1 MRPSNL
7 RKMKLSLAVRALV
20 MAFALVGWMAAPAM
34 AAPTIIS
41 TDPEAGAEL
50 HKAPASV
57 SMEFSEPLQDTS
69 GLEVVDE
76 CDTKVSN
83 GETAIGGTAMNEMS
97 VDVGATP
104 HHGTY
109 TVSYVAT
116 GVTGT
121 ATGSF
126 TFYVHAGSACD
137 GGGSGG
143 GGHDGHG
150 GGDGSGGSGHGGHD
164 GGGGDGGHDGTGG
177 GGTHSGSNHDSMTS
191 NPNHDKSGKHAEMD
205 MSGNHADM
213 NHNKKNKHRNHKKDS
228 AADDGQTTVAAGDA
242 LGIPTD
248 IPTGTT
254 VVVALGL
261 AIALGLIGGWVLR
274 VSSPS

>member
-7 RKMKLSLAVRALV
+7 RKMKISVAVRALV
-20 MAFALVGWMAAPAM
+20 MALALVGWMAAPAM
-34 AAPTIIS
+34 AAPSIIS

-50 HKAPASV
+50 HEAPASV
-57 SMEFSEPLQDTS
+57 SMEFSEPLQATS

-121 ATGSF
+121 TTGSF
-126 TFYVHAGSACD
+126 TFYVHAGTGCD
-137 GGGSGG
+137 GSGGG

-150 GGDGSGGSGHGGHD
+150 GGGGSGGGGSGGHD
-164 GGGGDGGHDGTGG
+164 GSGHDGTGG
-177 GGTHSGSNHDSMTS
+177 SGTHSGANHDSMAS
-191 NPNHDKSGKHAEMD
+191 DPNHDMSGKHAGMD
-205 MSGNHADM
+205 MSGKHADM
-213 NHNKKNKHRNHKKDS
+213 NHKKKNKHRNHKKGGAD
-228 AADDGQTTVAAGDA
+228 DDGQTTVAIGNVPG
-242 LGIPTD
+242 LPTD

-254 VVVALGL
+254 VFVALGL
-261 AIALGLIGGWVLR
+261 AIALGLVGGWVLR